1 MNSGPKSKREGLV
14 FGYDTGGYSDTH
26 SNRTTRRQ
34 HNKAKPG
41 RFYRGRPT
49 VNYVAYNNAV
59 AQSSYTSYSATSAGT
74 WNAKHPN
81 AIRAYNAQ
89 GSDITGYYNGGVTD
103 ATNTYHAH
111 WQFDEILNKPVVV
124 MDCFDANWKAK
135 SFGVSTN
142 AWSTYGMTT
151 GSKYVI
157 SWLQWTTHTNK
168 AVSAGV
174 YCKNSSGS
182 TNFWDGRSSGSD
194 TTALNT
200 KAREWQR
207 VYKVYTVS
215 SSHHVATDYSIIYMY
230 GHSNSPNGAGITIKI
245 ADVQIELNTDHP
257 SSFLDSN
264 TSGNTTTR
272 SSTNSLIDLTKTRD
286 IDVSNVSFD
295 SNGFIEFDGT
305 DDHINLADNPQAGD
319 TAASWEFVV
328 KFHQTHDDDTSTYR
342 QLYIQEASIW
352 VAQYHHKIGIDIHK
366 DNGSWFDGDGGRN
379 TGSQTAVVD
388 ANIWYHVVF
397 TFNNGVIKG
406 YLNNVLQFTTTV
418 SGMTGGIR
426 TGSTPRRIGRRSS
439 QPLDGLLPIAK
450 LYDTDLSA
458 AEVKQNF
465 NSYRKRFNL

>member
-135 SFGVSTN
+135 SFNVSTN

-272 SSTNSLIDLTKTRD
+272 SSTQSLIDLTKTRD

-305 DDHINLADNPQAGD
+305 DDKINLG
-319 TAASWEFVV
+319 ASSQFNIQRVVTIESVV
-328 KFHQTHDDDTSTYR
+328 KRDSANWNGIFGATTGGSFIHWQLSGSGLNCYFYGPGLAITKSNEVTDTSKF
-342 QLYIQEASIW
+342 
-352 VAQYHHKIGIDIHK
+352 YHLVVT
-366 DNGSWFDGDGGRN
+366 FDGTTARLYNNGEQVN
-379 TGSQTAVVD
+379 TATTTST
-388 ANIWYHVVF
+388 ANI
-397 TFNNGVIKG
+397 T
-406 YLNNVLQFTTTV
+406 
-418 SGMTGGIR
+418 
-426 TGSTPRRIGRRSS
+426 STSATSIGQVYSTDRMFDGNIPIVKIYS
-439 QPLDGLLPIAK
+439 QA
-450 LYDTDLSA
+450 LSA

>member
-26 SNRTTRRQ
+26 PNRATRQQ

-89 GSDITGYYNGGVTD
+89 GTEITGYYNGGVTD

-135 SFGVSTN
+135 SFDVKTN

-174 YCKNSSGS
+174 YCRNSSGS
-182 TNFWDGRSSGSD
+182 RNFWDGRSSASD
-194 TTALNT
+194 ITALNT
-200 KAREWQR
+200 KARKWQR

-215 SSHHVATDYSIIYMY
+215 SSHHVATDYSVIYMY

-257 SSFLDSN
+257 SSFLGTN

-295 SNGFIEFDGT
+295 SNGFIEFDGSS
-305 DDHINLADNPQAGD
+305 DYVDLGADLAVSPINQGWTAEYIFNSDSASTLQHFNGCEEDVHNAGWLALYQGKLQVWNRSPGIWKKGS
-319 TAASWEFVV
+319 TVFAS
-328 KFHQTHDDDTSTYR
+328 
-342 QLYIQEASIW
+342 
-352 VAQYHHKIGIDIHK
+352 
-366 DNGSWFDGDGGRN
+366 N
-379 TGSQTAVVD
+379 T
-388 ANIWYHVVF
+388 WYHVAFVQESGTSMQF
-397 TFNNGVIKG
+397 YVNGVAE
-406 YLNNVLQFTTTV
+406 
-418 SGMTGGIR
+418 GGDHVTYSWNASKSAFFAR
-426 TGSTPRRIGRRSS
+426 YIGRYENAGSYSRYFNGHI
-439 QPLDGLLPIAK
+439 PVAK
-450 LYDTDLSA
+450 FYNKGLSA